1 MVQNFT
7 LEIIIQIG
15 MIVRIWKAERTYFA
29 SSWNVV
35 CNMDGIALR
44 VTLINL
50 DRLTH
55 WAVC

>member
-1 MVQNFT
+1 
-7 LEIIIQIG
+7 
-15 MIVRIWKAERTYFA
+15 MIRIWKAERTYFA

-55 WAVC
+55 GAVC